1 MSGKPSIWKSRK
13 FWILIFDVIVSL
25 IVTLSGWYLAPAVQD
40 RIVTLIGILQAP
52 VLFLI
57 GAIAYEDAA
66 SMHAESAAY
75 AAEIAKEAA
84 AITAGAGQNVEG
96 GAG

>member
-1 MSGKPSIWKSRK
+1 MKPSIWKSRK
-13 FWILIFDVIVSL
+13 FWILIFDVTASL
-25 IVTLSGWYLAPAVQD
+25 IVTIGGWYLAPAIQD

-66 SMHAESAAY
+66 NMRAESTAY
-75 AAEIAKEAA
+75 AADMAKEAA
-84 AITAGAGQNVEG
+84 VIAAGVVVEET
-96 GAG
+96 